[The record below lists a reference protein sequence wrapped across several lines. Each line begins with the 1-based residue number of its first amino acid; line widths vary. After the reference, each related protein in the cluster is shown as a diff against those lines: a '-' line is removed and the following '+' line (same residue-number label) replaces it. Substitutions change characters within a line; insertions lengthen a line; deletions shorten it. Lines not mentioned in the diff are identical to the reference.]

1 MEVVHPCCCG
11 IDVHKKMVVA
21 CLITK
26 QENGQAE
33 REVRTFSTMTAELLK
48 LLDWLLSKGCTH
60 VAMESTGVYWKP
72 LFNLMEGQLEVL
84 IVNAQHLKAVP
95 GRKTDVKDS
104 QWIAELLQHGLLKAS
119 FIPPAPQREL
129 RELTRY
135 RSSLVEERAR
145 TINRLQ
151 KVLEDANLKL
161 ACVVTD
167 VLGVSARAILE
178 ALLAGQSDGAEL
190 AQLARGT
197 LRNKTAELE
206 QALAGSLK
214 AHHTFMLTQ
223 HLSHIDYLDELLEQ
237 LNDEIKQRLA
247 EHDKE
252 LERLDQIT
260 GINRRIAEIILAE
273 IGSDLSRFPT
283 AKNLTS
289 WAGICPGNHESAGKR
304 LSGKIRKGN
313 VRLRQALIE
322 AAHGAARSK
331 NTFLGELYRR
341 LARRMGKYR
350 AMVAVAHRI
359 LVIVYHVLKGEDF
372 KELGADYQDAHRR
385 ERLERGLVRRLE
397 KLGYEVSL
405 QPTKELARTK
415 SA

>member
-1 MEVVHPCCCG
+1 
-11 IDVHKKMVVA
+11 
-21 CLITK
+21 
-26 QENGQAE
+26 
-33 REVRTFSTMTAELLK
+33 
-48 LLDWLLSKGCTH
+48 
-60 VAMESTGVYWKP
+60 
-72 LFNLMEGQLEVL
+72 
-84 IVNAQHLKAVP
+84 
-95 GRKTDVKDS
+95 
-104 QWIAELLQHGLLKAS
+104 
-119 FIPPAPQREL
+119 
-129 RELTRY
+129 
-135 RSSLVEERAR
+135 
-145 TINRLQ
+145 
-151 KVLEDANLKL
+151 
-161 ACVVTD
+161 
-167 VLGVSARAILE
+167 
-178 ALLAGQSDGAEL
+178 
-190 AQLARGT
+190 
-197 LRNKTAELE
+197 
-206 QALAGSLK
+206 
-214 AHHTFMLTQ
+214 MLTQ

-405 QPTKELARTK
+405 QPTKELALTK

>member
-33 REVRTFSTMTAELLK
+33 REVGTFSTMTAELLK

-151 KVLEDANLKL
+151 KVL
-161 ACVVTD
+161 
-167 VLGVSARAILE
+167 
-178 ALLAGQSDGAEL
+178 
-190 AQLARGT
+190 
-197 LRNKTAELE
+197 
-206 QALAGSLK
+206 
-214 AHHTFMLTQ
+214 
-223 HLSHIDYLDELLEQ
+223 
-237 LNDEIKQRLA
+237 
-247 EHDKE
+247 
-252 LERLDQIT
+252 
-260 GINRRIAEIILAE
+260 
-273 IGSDLSRFPT
+273 
-283 AKNLTS
+283 
-289 WAGICPGNHESAGKR
+289 
-304 LSGKIRKGN
+304 
-313 VRLRQALIE
+313 
-322 AAHGAARSK
+322 
-331 NTFLGELYRR
+331 
-341 LARRMGKYR
+341 
-350 AMVAVAHRI
+350 
-359 LVIVYHVLKGEDF
+359 
-372 KELGADYQDAHRR
+372 
-385 ERLERGLVRRLE
+385 
-397 KLGYEVSL
+397 
-405 QPTKELARTK
+405 
-415 SA
+415 